1 MIRSLNNPQIEAR
14 YHTMVDHL
22 EKTKERLHEL
32 TGQVEQFDSLEKIDE
47 NLRSLDQF
55 VISTNEIV
63 SLLHLP
69 SNNNG
74 CHEDGLE
81 SVSNQL
87 SVRQLVFWSI
97 PKPPQLCVT
106 PLKHF

>member
-1 MIRSLNNPQIEAR
+1 
-14 YHTMVDHL
+14 MVDHL

-32 TGQVEQFDSLEKIDE
+32 TGQVEQFDSMEKIDE

-55 VISTNEIV
+55 VISSNQIV
-63 SLLHLP
+63 SLVHLP
-69 SNNNG
+69 LNNND

-87 SVRQLVFWSI
+87 SVRQLLCFGVL